1 MDNIMNKS
9 FLAKILWNKMHLFRA
24 HFFGKIFPYAHI
36 TLDSPAFILFAL
48 KFNAYYIWE
57 TRTE

>member
-1 MDNIMNKS
+1 
-9 FLAKILWNKMHLFRA
+9 MHLFRA
-24 HFFGKIFPYAHI
+24 HFFGRIFPYAHI

-48 KFNAYYIWE
+48 KFNAYYIWK